1 MSSKPT
7 SHLLQK
13 VYAFS
18 SMYLHST
25 HSKSGQCQA
34 TTKWTW
40 REATYQACS
49 KQKWSGP
56 ARLLNFLLVVW
67 IQEQA
72 KQVIIYL
79 WPQGAWKVF
88 HFLVIRKCSKA
99 QQDTVFFC
107 ENEHLGTY
115 SSLVD
120 VACLLPWEQYLWTYR
135 IACYGLV
142 DEPVVKCGWVKP
154 DQPNC

>member
-67 IQEQA
+67 IWEQA

-79 WPQGAWKVF
+79 WLQGAWKVF
-88 HFLVIRKCSKA
+88 HFLVIRKHSKA
-99 QQDTVFFC
+99 QQDTAFFSAKLSTWELTVYWLMWPVYC
-107 ENEHLGTY
+107 HGNSTCGHTG
-115 SSLVD
+115 
-120 VACLLPWEQYLWTYR
+120 LLAMAL
-135 IACYGLV
+135 
-142 DEPVVKCGWVKP
+142 
-154 DQPNC
+154 